1 MKKLLVIGI
10 IFLLIPSI
18 QAAELSGVFIKDQVI
33 AENGETLLL
42 NGVGLREKLWVDV
55 YVGSL
60 YLVTK
65 TDNVAEILST
75 PHANRI
81 QLDFVYKEVAKKN
94 FVYKEVA
101 KKKLLKAWREGFS
114 KNQSKETM
122 TALQDRIEQ
131 FYSYF
136 DKNVVA
142 KDQYILDYIPG
153 KGTTVTKN
161 KNVLG
166 LIPGEDFKNA
176 LMEIWLGN
184 FPADKGLKLGMLG
197 LK

>member
-1 MKKLLVIGI
+1 MKRLFIIGITLLLV
-10 IFLLIPSI
+10 PSI
-18 QAAELSGVFIKDQVI
+18 QAAELSGVFLKDQITV
-33 AENGETLLL
+33 ENGETLVL
-42 NGVGLREKLWVDV
+42 NGAGLREKLWVDV

-60 YLVTK
+60 YLIKK
-65 TDNVAEILST
+65 TDNVAEILSA
-75 PHANRI
+75 PHASRI
-81 QLDFVYKEVAKKN
+81 QMD

-101 KKKLLKAWREGFS
+101 KKKLLKAWKDGFS

-122 TALQDRIEQ
+122 AALQDRIDQ

-136 DKNVVA
+136 DQNVVA

-161 KNVLG
+161 NKVLG

-176 LMEIWLGN
+176 LIEIWLGN

>member
-1 MKKLLVIGI
+1 MKKLFVIGF
-10 IFLLIPSI
+10 IFLLIPAI

-60 YLVTK
+60 YLVAK
-65 TDNVAEILST
+65 SDNVAEILSA
-75 PHANRI
+75 PHASRI
-81 QLDFVYKEVAKKN
+81 QMD

-101 KKKLLKAWREGFS
+101 KKKLLKAWKEGFD
-114 KNQSKETM
+114 KNQTKETIA
-122 TALQDRIEQ
+122 ALQDRIDQ
-131 FYSYF
+131 FYGYF
-136 DKNVVA
+136 DQNVVA

-153 KGTTVTKN
+153 KGTTIIKN
-161 KNVLG
+161 NKVLG

-184 FPADKGLKLGMLG
+184 FPADKGLKHGMLG

>member
-1 MKKLLVIGI
+1 MKKLFLTGL

-18 QAAELSGVFIKDQVI
+18 QAAELSGVFLKDQIV

-42 NGVGLREKLWVDV
+42 NGAGLREKFWVDV

-60 YLVTK
+60 YLVNK
-65 TDNVAEILST
+65 SDNVAEILSA
-75 PHANRI
+75 PHASRI
-81 QLDFVYKEVAKKN
+81 QMDFIYKEVAR
-94 FVYKEVA
+94 
-101 KKKLLKAWREGFS
+101 KKLLKAWEEGFS
-114 KNQSKETM
+114 KNQNKETM
-122 TALQDRIEQ
+122 KALKDRIDQ

-136 DKNVVA
+136 DQNVVA
-142 KDQYILDYIPG
+142 RDQYILDYVPG

-161 KNVLG
+161 NKVLG

-176 LMEIWLGN
+176 LIEIWLGN
-184 FPADKGLKLGMLG
+184 YPADKGLKKGMLG